1 MHRCIRAGA
10 GEALSARGRLGY
22 VRKRVEVRGP
32 ASASAMWSAYADTS
46 RWASWA
52 PQIRRVD
59 PQGPLEEGMRGVV
72 EGLFGVRARFEVTGV
87 AEAEG
92 RWTWRV
98 QVGPAC
104 LKIGHHPPTDR
115 TD

>member
-1 MHRCIRAGA
+1 
-10 GEALSARGRLGY
+10 
-22 VRKRVEVRGP
+22 
-32 ASASAMWSAYADTS
+32 MWSAYADTS
-46 RWASWA
+46 RWATWA

-72 EGLFGVRARFEVTGV
+72 EGPFGARARFEVTGV

-98 QVGPAC
+98 QVGPAY
-104 LKIGHHPPTDR
+104 LTIDHEVADGLTAVEIDGPLPLVHAYAPVARLALIRLVHVPA
-115 TD
+115 